1 MSKGNVVYIGF
12 SGFPFGLAAVSRQ
25 KLVAKG
31 LIHAGMNVT
40 VLCAKSVHD
49 HSIGLPQRGE
59 YEGIRYCYAVSPHR
73 DKNFLIRNVKRRL
86 SWFFELRELVRLNKE
101 EKVTHV
107 IVSNTNVFSYAV
119 WIKLVSLVLRFK
131 SILSLVEIYKSRPGQ
146 AFLTRVNNYLFNQ
159 FGLYFFDG
167 YMPISH
173 QLEEHFKAF
182 PTPSFYYPVIVDME
196 KLKNKLLFNGRS
208 THFVFCG
215 AAGYPKSI
223 EFLIR
228 SFEKMH
234 QQDSHLTL
242 VAGGG
247 KEEVRLILHMIEQS
261 TRKDDIQHLMN
272 LSEEELYSL
281 YTEADALL
289 LPLFNTVQDQ
299 ARFPHKLGEYLASGN
314 PVITNEVGDLRYYLK
329 DQVSALVLEPGN
341 EMRYAQAMDF
351 VVSHPSEAKQM
362 GLQGKEICREN
373 FEFAKLGEQ
382 CANFLQQIG

>member
-1 MSKGNVVYIGF
+1 MSKGNVVCLGF

-31 LIHAGMNVT
+31 LIHAGMKVT

-49 HSIGLPQRGE
+49 HSIDLPQHGE
-59 YEGIRYCYAVSPHR
+59 FEGVNYRYAVSPFR
-73 DKNFLIRNVKRRL
+73 DKNFLVRNIKRRL
-86 SWFFELRELVRLNKE
+86 SWFFELKELVSLNRQ

-146 AFLTRVNNYLFNQ
+146 AFFTRINNYLFNQ
-159 FGLYFFDG
+159 FGLFFFDG
-167 YMPISH
+167 YLPISH
-173 QLEEHFKAF
+173 QLEKHFEAF
-182 PTPSFYYPVIVDME
+182 TTPHFYYPVIVDME
-196 KLKNKLLFNGRS
+196 KLHNRNLFIRNK

-228 SFEKMH
+228 SFEKMSLK
-234 QQDSHLTL
+234 DSLLTL

-247 KEEVRLILHMIEQS
+247 KEEVRIVLSIIEQS
-261 TRKDDIQHLMN
+261 SRKDDIQHLMN

-281 YTEADALL
+281 YCEADALL
-289 LPLFNTVQDQ
+289 LPLFNTIQDQ
-299 ARFPHKLGEYLASGN
+299 ARFPHKLGEYLASGT

-329 DQVSALVLEPGN
+329 DRDSALVLEPGN
-341 EMRYAQAMDF
+341 EISYAKAMDF
-351 VVSHPSEAKQM
+351 VVRNPTESKQM
-362 GLQGKEICREN
+362 GKKGKEICREN
-373 FEFAKLGEQ
+373 FEFEKLGEQ
-382 CANFLQQIG
+382 CANFLRKIG